1 MRLRRRIF
9 PIRFAA
15 RQLHLEAIPLIHQKL
30 LVPLH
35 LPLQSR
41 VLAFIVTKRSQQRKS
56 TRLGLDRGLGLGLG
70 LHFAKVVQAHRFQ
83 CFEQLC
89 VAFHHLLQLSNIDR

>member
-30 LVPLH
+30 LVPLR

-41 VLAFIVTKRSQQRKS
+41 LLAFIVTKRSQQRKS
-56 TRLGLDRGLGLGLG
+56 TRLGLDRGLGLG

-89 VAFHHLLQLSNIDR
+89 VAFHHLLQLSNIGR